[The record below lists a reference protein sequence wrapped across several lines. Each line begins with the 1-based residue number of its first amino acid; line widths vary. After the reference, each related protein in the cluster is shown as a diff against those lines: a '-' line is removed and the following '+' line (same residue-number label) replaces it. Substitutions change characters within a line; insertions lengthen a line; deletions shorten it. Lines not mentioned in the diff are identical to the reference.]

1 MAVTKRTYIDFRA
14 HQPAVSIAQR
24 AGALGTTTQVQ
35 TMTFG
40 PNALEL
46 YLEET
51 NTDQTGDRVVD
62 ANCVNGWSPPLDADD
77 GDGLEITQGILSDA
91 GAPYCF
97 TVGTDAAE
105 FSVKMGIPVVA
116 DMSIAMGF
124 RTAIAYVAD
133 VANAT
138 AATALT
144 NIATAYPDKAA
155 FIIHGG
161 DMHIYT
167 SNDNSDLATDIASAW
182 TDDQVKTLTVK
193 VSSAGA
199 VTYFIDGTAVSDALG
214 FSFDSTDVIIPFMR
228 VSRVATGEDSGG
240 VRLNTWYCGPLR

>member
-1 MAVTKRTYIDFRA
+1 MAPRKKTYIDFRA
-14 HQPAVSIAQR
+14 HQPAVSIGQR
-24 AGALGTTTQVQ
+24 AGALGTSTQVQ

-40 PNALEL
+40 PNALEI

-51 NTDQTGDRVVD
+51 NTDQTGDRVID
-62 ANCVNGWSPPLDADD
+62 ANCVNGWSPPLDNDD
-77 GDGLEITQGILSDA
+77 GDGIEITQGVLADA
-91 GAPYCF
+91 GAPYAF
-97 TVGTDAAE
+97 TIGTDGP
-105 FSVKMGIPVVA
+105 FKFDLKLGIPVVA
-116 DMSIAMGF
+116 DISLAMGF
-124 RTAIAYVAD
+124 RVATAYVAD

-144 NIATAYPDKAA
+144 NIATAYTDKAA
-155 FIIHGG
+155 FIVHGG

-167 SNDNSDLATDIASAW
+167 SNDNSDVATDIAAAW

-199 VTYFIDGTAVSDALG
+199 VTYEIDGTAVGDAVA
-214 FSFDSTDVIIPFMR
+214 FSFDSTDIVVPFVR

-240 VRLNTWYCGPLR
+240 VRLNTWYCGLY

>member
-1 MAVTKRTYIDFRA
+1 MAVSKRTYIDFRA

-51 NTDQTGDRVVD
+51 NTDQTGSRELG
-62 ANCVNGWSPPLDADD
+62 GWSPPLDADD
-77 GDGLEITQGILSDA
+77 GDGLEITQGILAEAS
-91 GAPYCF
+91 APYVY
-97 TVGTDAAE
+97 TLGTDPAFE
-105 FSVKMGIPVVA
+105 FSAKMTIATVA
-116 DMSIAMGF
+116 DVSLMFGL

-133 VANAT
+133 IANAT

-144 NIATAYPDKAA
+144 NAATAYPDKAA
-155 FIIHGG
+155 FIVHGG

-167 SNDNSDLATDIASAW
+167 SNDNSDVATDIASAW
-182 TDDQVKTLTVK
+182 TDGQSKTLTVK
-193 VSSAGA
+193 CTSAGA
-199 VTYFIDGTAVSDALG
+199 VTYFIDGTAVADAVA
-214 FSFDSTDVIIPFMR
+214 FSLDSTDLIIPFVR
-228 VSRVATGEDSGG
+228 VSRVATGTDNGG
-240 VRLNTWYCGPLR
+240 VQFQTWYFGPQR